1 MEFDN
6 QEVLRRL
13 DKIQIDINFIK
24 SNMIDVDCILTDEEK
39 VELEEARGEFERG
52 ETTSLEDFKKEMELI
67 HKRKSK

>member
-39 VELEEARGEFERG
+39 IELDEARGEFERG

>member
-39 VELEEARGEFERG
+39 IELEEARGEFERG
-52 ETTSLEDFKKEMELI
+52 ETTSLENFKKEMELI